1 MEYVAGG
8 NLQQRMKVRMEF
20 EEIASLAGQTLS
32 ALAFLHDQGVM
43 HRDIKPANI
52 LCVTPNHYKL
62 ADFGVSRDITS
73 LPSKQGTAEYM
84 APEVHAWAPYSYQAD
99 IWSVGVV
106 LFECMDELPRGNP
119 RTDGRRWCKGV
130 LHKFTRYHDQCE
142 QSPDMSGSDAFEL
155 IRLVKDAMLR
165 LDADERLSAR
175 RCVRHYSYLWEDQ
188 GGSEDS
194 DAGSGANTPTNAHP
208 NGSFSPKS
216 PGSPEGDEAEEET
229 SRNVHRDGEGTP
241 EWGRQPQDF
250 RNEAKTAIRG
260 DSAYNP
266 ASAPYHPPSG
276 GETINDQA
284 ATGPSS
290 ISRGMLNGPARVFPS
305 LPSLSKPR
313 NHTRSISDGGIKRRR
328 DSQSSAEGGE
338 KDGSVTPGPL
348 APDRS
353 GSEDAA
359 AGLDASSSA
368 KNHKRSKPS
377 VSIPA
382 HRTP

>member
-1 MEYVAGG
+1 MPDRKNCAAKEFKNAGSMRQEVDMLKKVCQTFHKNIVQFVEEWHEDYKPLLVMEYVAGG

-20 EEIASLAGQTLS
+20 EEIASLAGQALS

-84 APEVHAWAPYSYQAD
+84 APEVHASAPYSYEAD
-99 IWSVGVV
+99 IWSMPCCVWMQTNDYQR
-106 LFECMDELPRGNP
+106 E
-119 RTDGRRWCKGV
+119 
-130 LHKFTRYHDQCE
+130 
-142 QSPDMSGSDAFEL
+142 DAL
-155 IRLVKDAMLR
+155 
-165 LDADERLSAR
+165 
-175 RCVRHYSYLWEDQ
+175 RHYSYLWEDQ

-260 DSAYNP
+260 DSVYNP
-266 ASAPYHPPSG
+266 ASAPPHPPSG
-276 GETINDQA
+276 
-284 ATGPSS
+284 
-290 ISRGMLNGPARVFPS
+290 
-305 LPSLSKPR
+305 
-313 NHTRSISDGGIKRRR
+313 RR
-328 DSQSSAEGGE
+328 DDQRPGRHQS
-338 KDGSVTPGPL
+338 L
-348 APDRS
+348 LHQQR
-353 GSEDAA
+353 DAQ
-359 AGLDASSSA
+359 
-368 KNHKRSKPS
+368 
-377 VSIPA
+377 
-382 HRTP
+382 